1 MANNNKNRVPF
12 SFNKVKDMYHKSD
25 VVMWEMLASIPADCM
40 SIEDAFYLYI
50 AAQNWANGDEFTQVL
65 GDNDNEKIDLV
76 KEAIKHLKQSNIWNT

>member
-1 MANNNKNRVPF
+1 MANNNKNRFPL
-12 SFNKVKDMYHKSD
+12 SLTKVKEMYHKSD
-25 VVMWEMLASIPADCM
+25 VVMGEILASIPADGM

-76 KEAIKHLKQSNIWNT
+76 KEAIKHLKQSNI

>member
-1 MANNNKNRVPF
+1 MANNNKNRVPL
-12 SFNKVKDMYHKSD
+12 SFNKVKEMYHESD
-25 VVMWEMLASIPADCM
+25 VVMGEMLASVPADGM

-76 KEAIKHLKQSNIWNT
+76 KEAIKHLKQSNI

>member
-1 MANNNKNRVPF
+1 MANNNKNRVPL
-12 SFNKVKDMYHKSD
+12 SFNKVKDMYHESE
-25 VVMWEMLASIPADCM
+25 VVMGEMLASVPADGM

-76 KEAIKHLKQSNIWNT
+76 KEAIKLLKQSNI

>member
-1 MANNNKNRVPF
+1 MANNNKNRFPL
-12 SFNKVKDMYHKSD
+12 SLTKVKDMYHKSD
-25 VVMWEMLASIPADCM
+25 VVMGEMLASVPADGM

-76 KEAIKHLKQSNIWNT
+76 KEAIKHLKQSNI

>member
-1 MANNNKNRVPF
+1 MANNNKNRFPL
-12 SFNKVKDMYHKSD
+12 SLTKVKEMYHKSD
-25 VVMWEMLASIPADCM
+25 VVMGEMLESVPADGM

-76 KEAIKHLKQSNIWNT
+76 KEAIKHLKQSNI

>member
-1 MANNNKNRVPF
+1 MANNNKNRFPL
-12 SFNKVKDMYHKSD
+12 SLTKVKDMYHKSD
-25 VVMWEMLASIPADCM
+25 VVMGEMLASVPADGM

-76 KEAIKHLKQSNIWNT
+76 KEAIKYLK

>member
-1 MANNNKNRVPF
+1 MANNNKNRFPL
-12 SFNKVKDMYHKSD
+12 SLTKVKEMYHKSD
-25 VVMWEMLASIPADCM
+25 VVMGEMLASVPADSM

-76 KEAIKHLKQSNIWNT
+76 KEAIKHLKQSNI

>member
-1 MANNNKNRVPF
+1 MANNNKNRVPV
-12 SFNKVKDMYHKSD
+12 SLTKVKEMYHESE
-25 VVMWEMLASIPADCM
+25 VVMGEMLASVPADGM

-76 KEAIKHLKQSNIWNT
+76 KEAIKHLKQSNI

>member
-1 MANNNKNRVPF
+1 MANNNKNRFPL
-12 SFNKVKDMYHKSD
+12 SLTKVKEMYHKSD
-25 VVMWEMLASIPADCM
+25 VVIGEMLASVPADGM

-76 KEAIKHLKQSNIWNT
+76 KEAIKHLKQSNI

>member
-1 MANNNKNRVPF
+1 MANNNKNRFPL
-12 SFNKVKDMYHKSD
+12 SLTKVKEMYHESE
-25 VVMWEMLASIPADCM
+25 VVMGEMLASVPADGM

-76 KEAIKHLKQSNIWNT
+76 KEAIKHLKQSNI

>member
-1 MANNNKNRVPF
+1 MG
-12 SFNKVKDMYHKSD
+12 
-25 VVMWEMLASIPADCM
+25 EMLASVPADGM

-76 KEAIKHLKQSNIWNT
+76 KEAIKHLKQSNI

>member
-1 MANNNKNRVPF
+1 MTNNNKNRVPF
-12 SFNKVKDMYHKSD
+12 SFNKAKDMYYKSD
-25 VVMWEMLASIPADCM
+25 VVMGEMLASVPADGM

-76 KEAIKHLKQSNIWNT
+76 KEAIKHLKQSNI

>member
-1 MANNNKNRVPF
+1 MENNNKNRVPL
-12 SFNKVKDMYHKSD
+12 SFNKVKEMYHESD
-25 VVMWEMLASIPADCM
+25 VIMGEMLASIPADGM

-76 KEAIKHLKQSNIWNT
+76 KEAIKHLKQSNI